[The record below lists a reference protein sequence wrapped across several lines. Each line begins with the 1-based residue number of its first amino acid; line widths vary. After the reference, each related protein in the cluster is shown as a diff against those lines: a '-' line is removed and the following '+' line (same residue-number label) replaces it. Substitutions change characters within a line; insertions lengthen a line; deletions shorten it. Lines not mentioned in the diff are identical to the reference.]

1 MRMPACWLADFAFVS
16 LSPDECGSEYTM
28 KKTGDFWIGRLPEGG
43 RQTDQRGARS
53 GA

>member
-16 LSPDECGSEYTM
+16 LSPDESGRESMM
-28 KKTGDFWIGRLPEGG
+28 KKPGDFWIGRLPEGG
-43 RQTDQRGARS
+43 RQADQRGVRS